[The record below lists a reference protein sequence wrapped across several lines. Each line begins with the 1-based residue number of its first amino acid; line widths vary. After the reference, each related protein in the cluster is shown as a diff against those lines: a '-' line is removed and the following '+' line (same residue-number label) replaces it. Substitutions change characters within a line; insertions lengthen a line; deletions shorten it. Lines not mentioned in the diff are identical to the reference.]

1 MKSFFVAGTDTDVGK
16 TLISASLLKLATD
29 KGLSTAAIKPVA
41 AGCGQTHNGLR
52 NSDALMLQKNM
63 SANLDYEQLNP
74 IALEEPIAPH
84 IAAAKVGRY
93 LKVQPLVDSCQSIL
107 DLDHQLTVI
116 EGAGGWRVPL
126 NPHETLADVV
136 KALSIPV
143 VLVVGLRL
151 GCLSHALLTVEAIAN
166 DGLILAGWVAN
177 QLDETMPV
185 VDENLATLA
194 HRIDAPCLG
203 HIPFLHKPSVINAS
217 KYLDIGKIL
226 A

>member
-1 MKSFFVAGTDTDVGK
+1 MKRFFVAGTDTDVGK

-29 KGLSTAAIKPVA
+29 KGLSTVAIKPVA
-41 AGCGQTHNGLR
+41 AGCKQTADGLR
-52 NSDALMLQKNM
+52 NSDALALQKNM
-63 SANLDYEQLNP
+63 STNLTYQQLNP

-84 IAAAKVGRY
+84 IAAAKVGQH
-93 LKVQPLVDSCQSIL
+93 LKAQPLVDACQSVL
-107 DLDHQLTVI
+107 DLGHQLTII

-136 KALSIPV
+136 KALNIPV

-151 GCLSHALLTVEAIAN
+151 GCLNHALLSMEAIAR
-166 DGLILAGWVAN
+166 DGLTLSAWVAN

-185 VDENLATLA
+185 VEENLATLA
-194 HRIDAPCLG
+194 HRINAPCLG

-217 KYLDIGKIL
+217 KYLDIDKIL